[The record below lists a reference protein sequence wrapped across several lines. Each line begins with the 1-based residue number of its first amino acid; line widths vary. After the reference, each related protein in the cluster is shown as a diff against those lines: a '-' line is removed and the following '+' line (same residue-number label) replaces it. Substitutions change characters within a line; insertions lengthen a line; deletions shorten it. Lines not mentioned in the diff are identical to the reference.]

1 MDELNT
7 SIEIICRQ
15 TTYSQ
20 EEAIDKLRKYN
31 NDIQRIIKEYLGY
44 KPKSPTQRSLNQ
56 KIYSEIGSFM
66 EGVHK
71 QYNDKVEAQQ
81 KGLGES
87 DQDVDNTD

>member
-7 SIEIICRQ
+7 AIEIICRQ

-20 EEAIDKLRKYN
+20 EEAIDKLRTYN
-31 NDIQRIIKEYLGY
+31 NDIQLIIKEYLGY
-44 KPKSPTQRSLNQ
+44 KPKSPTQKSLNQ

-81 KGLGES
+81 KELNAS
-87 DQDVDNTD
+87 QQDIDNTE